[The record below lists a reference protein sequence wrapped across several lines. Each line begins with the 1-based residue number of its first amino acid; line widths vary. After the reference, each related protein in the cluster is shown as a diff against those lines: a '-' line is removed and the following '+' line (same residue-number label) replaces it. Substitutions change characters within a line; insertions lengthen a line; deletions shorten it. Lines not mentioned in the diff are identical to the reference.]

1 MSADG
6 AATAGLLVVGDE
18 ILSGRT
24 RDRNIGHIAATLT
37 DLGIDL
43 EEVRIVRDIIAD
55 IVAAVR
61 ALSERY
67 DVVFTTGGIGP
78 THDDITADAIAEA
91 FGAPLGHDPRAVAL
105 IEAHCARMG
114 IEINESRL
122 RMARIPQ
129 GAELIANPVSAA
141 PGFSIRNVHVMA
153 GVPSIMQAMLD
164 GLAPRLPTSVRLLS
178 ETIDPG
184 RPEGDVAAVLSA
196 VHEAHPAVRIGS
208 YPFHDG
214 TRYLTRIVLRSRD
227 ADALR
232 AARAALD
239 RALQSL

>member
-1 MSADG
+1 MSAD
-6 AATAGLLVVGDE
+6 AAANAGLLVVGDE

-24 RDRNIGHIAATLT
+24 GDRNIAHIAATLT

-43 EEVRIVRDIIAD
+43 DEVRIVRDILPD
-55 IVAAVR
+55 IVDAVR
-61 ALSERY
+61 ALSARY
-67 DVVFTTGGIGP
+67 DVVFSTGGIGP
-78 THDDITADAIAEA
+78 THDDITADAMAEA
-91 FGAPLGHDPRAVAL
+91 FGAPLIHDPRAVAL

-114 IEINESRL
+114 IEVNDSRL

-129 GAELIANPVSAA
+129 GAELIENPVSAA
-141 PGFSIRNVHVMA
+141 PGFTIGNVHVMA

-164 GLAPRLPTSVRLLS
+164 GLVPRLPTSVRLLS

-184 RPEGDVAAVLSA
+184 RPEGDVADVLRA
-196 VHEAHPAVRIGS
+196 AQEAHPAVRIGS

-227 ADALR
+227 PDALA

-239 RALQSL
+239 RALTSL

>member
-1 MSADG
+1 MGADH
-6 AATAGLLVVGDE
+6 AATAGLLVIGDE

-24 RDRNIGHIAATLT
+24 QDKNIAHIAATLS

-43 EEVRIVRDIIAD
+43 DEVRIVRDVLAD

-61 ALSERY
+61 ALSARY

-91 FGAPLGHDPRAVAL
+91 FQLPLRHDPRAVAL
-105 IEAHCARMG
+105 LEAHCARLG
-114 IEINESRL
+114 IEVNESRL
-122 RMARIPQ
+122 RMARIPE
-129 GAELIANPVSAA
+129 GAELIDNPVSAA
-141 PGFSIRNVHVMA
+141 PGFTIRNVHVMA

-164 GLAPRLPTSVRLLS
+164 GLAPRLPTSARLLS
-178 ETIDPG
+178 ETVDPG
-184 RPEGDVAAVLSA
+184 RPEGDVAALLTA
-196 VHEAHPAVRIGS
+196 VQEAHPAVRIGS

-227 ADALR
+227 SGALR
-232 AARAALD
+232 AAREALD
-239 RALQSL
+239 RALRSL

>member
-196 VHEAHPAVRIGS
+196 VQEAHPAVRIGS